1 MDNLSPNMIVP
12 ADRKVLREERTTPR
26 RDYWYLPFVFRRPV
40 GLSLASLVGGCD
52 LVDLRLSLYNR
63 EMKKPGFNFELL
75 HVDKHC
81 GARLGRLTTPRG
93 VIDLPTFMPVGTCAT
108 VKGLTTGLVKS
119 TGAQIILGNTY
130 HLDLR
135 PGSDVVQE
143 LGGLQKFMGWE
154 GPMLTDS
161 GGFQLFS
168 LAKLTK
174 ITEQGATFRSH
185 IDGSSVELTPER
197 SIQIQEELGSDI
209 AMVLDHVISLPNTA
223 ETIRD
228 AMDRTIRW
236 AQRSR
241 DAHSCDRQIQFS
253 IVQGGLDPQLRIECA
268 KRLIELDFPGYA
280 IGGLSVGEPPA
291 EMYQM
296 LDVTCPV
303 LPEEKPRYLMGVG
316 TPKDLIEGVRRGVD
330 MFDCVMPTRNG
341 RNAMAFTD
349 QGHVKIR
356 NAVHERDPRPI
367 QADVE
372 TEYSHLSR
380 AYLRHLF
387 KAGEMMGPILL
398 SLHNLAYYQRLMK
411 QAREAIANDCFMDF
425 YTRRMDGWNSNGN
438 QSTQSS

>member
-1 MDNLSPNMIVP
+1 MD
-12 ADRKVLREERTTPR
+12 
-26 RDYWYLPFVFRRPV
+26 
-40 GLSLASLVGGCD
+40 
-52 LVDLRLSLYNR
+52 
-63 EMKKPGFNFELL
+63 KPGFEFELL

-93 VIDLPTFMPVGTCAT
+93 VIELPTFMPVGTCGT
-108 VKGLTTGLVKS
+108 VKGLTVGLVKS

-130 HLDLR
+130 HLALR
-135 PGSDVVQE
+135 PGSEIVQE
-143 LGGLQKFMGWE
+143 LGGLQKFMGWD

-185 IDGSSVELTPER
+185 IDGSIVELSPER
-197 SIQIQEELGSDI
+197 SVQIQQELGSDI
-209 AMVLDHVISLPNTA
+209 AMVLDHVIALPNEPA
-223 ETIRD
+223 KILD

-236 AQRSR
+236 AERCR
-241 DAHSCDRQIQFS
+241 DAHSSDQQIQFA
-253 IVQGGLDPQLRIECA
+253 IVQGGLDPSLRVACA
-268 KRLIELDFPGYA
+268 RQLIELEFPGYA

-291 EMYQM
+291 QMYEM

-303 LPEEKPRYLMGVG
+303 LPAEKPRYLMGVG
-316 TPKDLIEGVRRGVD
+316 RPEDLIEGIRRGVD

-349 QGHVKIR
+349 EGHLKIR
-356 NAVHERDPRPI
+356 NAIHERDPRPV
-367 QADVE
+367 QEDVK

-398 SLHNLAYYQRLMK
+398 SLHNLAYYQRLMV
-411 QAREAIANDCFMDF
+411 QAREAIANDSFLDF
-425 YTRRMDGWNSNGN
+425 YRQRMAGWKRLAIDSAKT
-438 QSTQSS
+438 S